1 MTLLKSAI
9 LSVETARLY
18 KLKILPITMARR
30 TQLTFKTYH
39 IYGKIQ
45 EEEGERDGGN
55 REILKFWTRLTLSK
69 ICRKEKDHADPGS
82 LY

>member
-1 MTLLKSAI
+1 
-9 LSVETARLY
+9 
-18 KLKILPITMARR
+18 MARR
-30 TQLTFKTYH
+30 TQLTFKT
-39 IYGKIQ
+39 YGKIQ

>member
-45 EEEGERDGGN
+45 EEEGSSVASSSGSQAKTIDGV
-55 REILKFWTRLTLSK
+55 RLV
-69 ICRKEKDHADPGS
+69 A
-82 LY
+82 